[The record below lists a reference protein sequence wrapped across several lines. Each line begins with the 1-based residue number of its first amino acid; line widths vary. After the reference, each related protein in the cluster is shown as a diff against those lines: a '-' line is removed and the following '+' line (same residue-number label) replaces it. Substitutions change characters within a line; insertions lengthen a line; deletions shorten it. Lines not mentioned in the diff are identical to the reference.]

1 MSALKSLASLVL
13 VFAVVSAPALA
24 IDGTNTAVVV
34 TKTVYPG
41 QKVAPNEV
49 ANISFETCPKCEP
62 GFLTDESAVIGKIAG
77 KTLLPNQ
84 LIYPDWVRLPPV
96 ISRGADVTVMFR
108 SGQLT
113 VSVAGNAVE
122 DAAIGEQVT
131 VKTRLNNRLIQGTAQ
146 ADGIVLAGGQ

>member
-1 MSALKSLASLVL
+1 MSTRKITVWLAPVWVAFGSLAMAADVTD
-13 VFAVVSAPALA
+13 F
-24 IDGTNTAVVV
+24 AVVV

-49 ANISFETCPKCEP
+49 ASISFAGCNTCEP
-62 GFLTDESAVIGKIAG
+62 GFLTDQASVIGKIAG

-96 ISRGADVTVMFR
+96 IKQGAEVMVMFR
-108 SGQLT
+108 SGPLT
-113 VSVAGNAVE
+113 ISVVGNAM
-122 DAAIGEQVT
+122 DNAAFGEPVT

>member
-1 MSALKSLASLVL
+1 MSARKSLLWLVP
-13 VFAVVSAPALA
+13 VWAALCMPSVA
-24 IDGTNTAVVV
+24 AEVTDSAVVV

-41 QKVAPNEV
+41 QKVTPNEV
-49 ANISFETCPKCEP
+49 ASISFAGCNTCEP
-62 GFLTDESAVIGKIAG
+62 GFLTDRASVIGKIAG

-96 ISRGADVTVMFR
+96 IEQGAEVTVMFR

-113 VSVAGNAVE
+113 VSVVGNAMR
-122 DAAIGEQVT
+122 DAAFGEPVT